1 VLKGF
6 PESDQLRGVK
16 IQVSPQKSSKS
27 CLVLYRQRHAP
38 RLPPNGKS
46 MGLRKRGLHSSMETS
61 TNGNDESARNQR
73 ATRVHNCSHRV
84 ISYVKNDEF
93 QHRIRV
99 GKFSICGLNESEI
112 RRPLFSHSLLL
123 LEDGACNFLALR
135 LSEGGCQSIRS

>member
-1 VLKGF
+1 MHLLLDKGTDANVRV
-6 PESDQLRGVK
+6 ERYGGAVQAASWEYRMDMVQL
-16 IQVSPQKSSKS
+16 
-27 CLVLYRQRHAP
+27 
-38 RLPPNGKS
+38 
-46 MGLRKRGLHSSMETS
+46 MHSSMETS
-61 TNGNDESARNQR
+61 TNGNDESAQNQR

-84 ISYVKNDEF
+84 ISYVKNNEL